1 MTQLFFIRHGQSTN
15 NALAD
20 PTQRVQ
26 DPELTEL
33 GQIQAERVAE
43 YLAANRHLKGSLS
56 NPEGPPLER
65 LYCSAMVRAVHTATP
80 IGQALGLRPE
90 VYVDL
95 HEIGGIYLDYPD
107 GRTESFPGQ
116 TRSELSAR
124 FPDCLPPDTLDEA
137 GWWRGGRENEEEA
150 LQRASKVADKLL
162 QRTDDESRIGL
173 VTHGDF
179 MSHLIKALIGAPQG
193 KTPYLYHC
201 NTAITCVELSPDK
214 GLTLRYINRI
224 EHLEENY
231 VTSAMVR

>member
-1 MTQLFFIRHGQSTN
+1 MKQLFFIRHGQSTN

-26 DPELTEL
+26 DPELTEI
-33 GQIQAERVAE
+33 GQVQAEH
-43 YLAANRHLKGSLS
+43 AAQYIAAGHHLRGARTGA
-56 NPEGPPLER
+56 EGPPLDR

-80 IGQALGLRPE
+80 IGQALGLQPE
-90 VYVDL
+90 IFVDL

-107 GRTESFPGQ
+107 GRIESFPGQ
-116 TRSELSAR
+116 TRSELAAR
-124 FPDCLPPDTLDEA
+124 FPDCVPPDTLGEE
-137 GWWRGGRENEEEA
+137 GWWRGGRESEEEA
-150 LQRASKVADKLL
+150 LQRANKVADELL

-201 NTAITCVELSPDK
+201 NTSITCVDISP
-214 GLTLRYINRI
+214 GARTTLRYMNRI